1 MKKSIMNKFREWLIA
16 DYEQRLG
23 HVSKSTVNHR
33 ITQINFLLTKPA
45 SQYNCFDR
53 HCLGHSINK
62 FLEFYVNTTL
72 SRDENS
78 EFINMMN
85 NISININK

>member
-1 MKKSIMNKFREWLIA
+1 MKNSIMNKFREWLIA

-53 HCLGHSINK
+53 KCLGHSINK

-72 SRDENS
+72 NKDENK
-78 EFINMMN
+78 EFINMLN
-85 NISININK
+85 KITNNINK

>member
-1 MKKSIMNKFREWLIA
+1 MKNSIMNKFREWLIA

-53 HCLGHSINK
+53 KCLGHSINK

-72 SRDENS
+72 NGDENS

>member
-23 HVSKSTVNHR
+23 HVSKSSVNHR

-72 SRDENS
+72 NRDENS

-85 NISININK
+85 NISANINK